1 MHSDWRSKNGQL
13 KIGLASDHGGFEKK
27 NQLLELVTQ
36 LGYEAVDFGP
46 FAQDPA
52 DDYPDF
58 ANPLCQ
64 NLMRGRLDCGILIC
78 RSGIGMSIFANK
90 IVRVRAANVTIPEF
104 AELARAHNDANV
116 LCLSGRFVDIETN
129 KKIVDTF
136 LSTEFEGGRH
146 AKRLAKLLPLERTG
160 A

>member
-78 RSGIGMSIFANK
+78 RSGIGMSIFAN
-90 IVRVRAANVTIPEF
+90 RFHGVRAALCETVAKAKADADEQARIKAEQNAAQHNGTDNIQDLKVEEFTDSVTEIQGSD
-104 AELARAHNDANV
+104 NSDGDASN
-116 LCLSGRFVDIETN
+116 N
-129 KKIVDTF
+129 
-136 LSTEFEGGRH
+136 
-146 AKRLAKLLPLERTG
+146 
-160 A
+160 